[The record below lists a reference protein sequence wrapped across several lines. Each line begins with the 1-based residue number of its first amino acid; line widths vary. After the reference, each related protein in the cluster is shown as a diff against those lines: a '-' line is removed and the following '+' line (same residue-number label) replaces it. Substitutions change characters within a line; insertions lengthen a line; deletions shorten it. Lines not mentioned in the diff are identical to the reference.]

1 MIRISPLQTS
11 KWKKS
16 NIIGNDVSMEF
27 LKGKEEANDFES
39 KMDNY
44 VRNNAFPK
52 LKLEN
57 AII

>member
-1 MIRISPLQTS
+1 MMRSSPNQH
-11 KWKKS
+11 KKGLLCGNAE
-16 NIIGNDVSMEF
+16 NIEF
-27 LKGKEEANDFES
+27 LKGYDAANDFES

-57 AII
+57 AVI